1 MKTKKTVCG
10 LICLF
15 VTISLS
21 FSNSKLDTDLSY
33 LKRVLSEAYAGYEY
47 NVEQG
52 FDFDAAIENVRNLY
66 LRKSEES
73 KLPAEVLSTEIL
85 TYYAKSSVIN

>member
-1 MKTKKTVCG
+1 MKTKKAICG

-52 FDFDAAIENVRNLY
+52 FDFDEAIENVRNLY
-66 LRKSEES
+66 LKKAEKSKIDPEKVSS
-73 KLPAEVLSTEIL
+73 K
-85 TYYAKSSVIN
+85 